1 MTLFHRAILPLLTL
15 GLLGL
20 TGNGDGTSAGSFA
33 STTGPRGTPEITT
46 STDTLRTSAE
56 PDAPLILSLPAELN
70 GHSVERYTLLRGP
83 ALSGVA
89 GRSFTWIPHGA
100 NPGTHEVLLRG
111 NAPDAPAD
119 TLVLRIDLSS

>member
-1 MTLFHRAILPLLTL
+1 MTLLHRAVLPLLTL
-15 GLLGL
+15 GLLGPAG
-20 TGNGDGTSAGSFA
+20 TGDGTSPGPFA
-33 STTGPRGTPEITT
+33 PTTEITI
-46 STDTLRTSAE
+46 SPDTLRTSAE
-56 PDAPLILSLPAELN
+56 PDTPLILSLPAELN

-100 NPGTHEVLLRG
+100 DPGTHEVLLRG

-119 TLVLRIDLSS
+119 TLVLRIDLPS